1 MPSRTPPSLTFTK
14 GARFTRN
21 GLDSLKA
28 LSKSL
33 STEHHPNA
41 RSLIAFVLMI
51 SDPNEISATYKTLST
66 FLANH
71 LTSVPDSPFMLV
83 QAFIQLATSS
93 SIPFS
98 NHNFHQTSDTI
109 TATLVKPS
117 HGGSDDFQSGA
128 GTTKDSRNDFIP
140 VKSKHTFSTSDRN
153 AKVASSTET
162 LSEPIVQNNKAT
174 GKSLE
179 KVNVIEPLNTT
190 NAKRSINDRTTECIK
205 NIELLMANAKRPT
218 RRTRHMDVK
227 FFAIQQ
233 WVKRDLLTLARIA
246 TADDYADAL
255 TKSLGRNLHYRHMDF
270 IMGKLRPDF
279 ASPLR
284 QPLACRSVIFQD
296 LYILPLSMI

>member
-1 MPSRTPPSLTFTK
+1 MTRTPPSWTFTK

-41 RSLIAFVLMI
+41 EGLIAFVLMI

-117 HGGSDDFQSGA
+117 HGSSDDSQSSA
-128 GTTKDSRNDFIP
+128 GTTKDSRNDFVP
-140 VKSKHTFSTSDRN
+140 VKSKHTLSTSDRN

-162 LSEPIVQNNKAT
+162 V
-174 GKSLE
+174 
-179 KVNVIEPLNTT
+179 
-190 NAKRSINDRTTECIK
+190 SILI
-205 NIELLMANAKRPT
+205 
-218 RRTRHMDVK
+218 
-227 FFAIQQ
+227 
-233 WVKRDLLTLARIA
+233 LLT
-246 TADDYADAL
+246 
-255 TKSLGRNLHYRHMDF
+255 F
-270 IMGKLRPDF
+270 P
-279 ASPLR
+279 
-284 QPLACRSVIFQD
+284 IF
-296 LYILPLSMI
+296 PTSTRK